1 MAPIRTLALLRH
13 DLHREPVR
21 LAQREHTSMARLE
34 NLTAAVDNVP
44 RIFGHLQERTDLL
57 QAIEVLGS
65 IRRRRL
71 WRCMF
76 LFPRSSSSTG
86 RFA

>member
-1 MAPIRTLALLRH
+1 MAPIRTLSLLRH

-21 LAQREHTSMARLE
+21 LAQREHMSMAHLE

-71 WRCMF
+71 
-76 LFPRSSSSTG
+76 LATYAPFPSSSSSTG